1 MKKMILGEAVTK
13 IANRYGYDAFDN
25 LDEIRDDD
33 LKEAVETV
41 FLARRYDDDIDRKI
55 NMLVSQNKSFE
66 YISEYVQLS
75 ELCTVKHLYR
85 SKKGRDYLDRCFC
98 TTVPASRLY
107 MLVRDNRISFIKLVL
122 ETRCS
127 MSHLKNQLIKYD
139 WGREYLQRHLYE
151 FSMARKGMRT

>member
-1 MKKMILGEAVTK
+1 MILGEAVTK

-41 FLARRYDDDIDRKI
+41 YLA
-55 NMLVSQNKSFE
+55 
-66 YISEYVQLS
+66 
-75 ELCTVKHLYR
+75 
-85 SKKGRDYLDRCFC
+85 RCFC

-151 FSMARKGMRT
+151 FSLARKGMRT

>member
-66 YISEYVQLS
+66 YISEHVQLS
-75 ELCTVKHLYR
+75 ELCTVKHLY
-85 SKKGRDYLDRCFC
+85 
-98 TTVPASRLY
+98 
-107 MLVRDNRISFIKLVL
+107 
-122 ETRCS
+122 
-127 MSHLKNQLIKYD
+127 
-139 WGREYLQRHLYE
+139 E
-151 FSMARKGMRT
+151 FSLARKGMRT